1 MSKSILI
8 VDNDPGVLDVMQ
20 EVFSYEGYQV
30 VVTEGTEDIIKLV
43 THHKPDLLVID
54 YILNGIN
61 GGELC
66 HQVKVNQSTCTL
78 PVVIMS
84 AYPRVLQSL
93 GNYGCNDFIAKP
105 FDLND
110 LITRVSLLIQNKS
123 FFKAD
128 HI

>member
-8 VDNDPGVLDVMQ
+8 VDNDPAILDAMQ
-20 EVFSYEGYQV
+20 EVFSYEGYDV
-30 VVTEGTEDIIKLV
+30 VVAEGTEDIISLV
-43 THHKPDLLVID
+43 DHHKPDLLVLD

-66 HQVKVNQSTCTL
+66 HLVKVNQTTCTL

-93 GNYGCNDFIAKP
+93 GTYGSNEFIAKP
-105 FDLND
+105 FDLYD
-110 LITRVSLLIQNKS
+110 LVNKVSQLIHN
-123 FFKAD
+123 
-128 HI
+128 